1 MDAAPINTV
10 ERILSRRSLLRGR
23 ARIAGCWSILTAI
36 ILILLLGNLNLL
48 LGLLIDRGHVDLSL
62 LPPDV
67 ERFERLSGLSVIRA
81 TAPVNAEAALPVPPN
96 AVAAEDAAPEP
107 VHVYYDEHGI
117 LPAVWHNRNFWWGPG
132 IAYLYRQIPW
142 LQTNILALVSLLL
155 SGAVLYLL
163 RDWSMRQMRM
173 SCQRGSIE
181 AVTATRRNL
190 FRQVLRIGPQDLDGS
205 EQSIA
210 THLFTTEVETI
221 RRGLHEVICSTI
233 RFSPELFGLA
243 IVLFSLD
250 WRLALQWIAPT
261 VLVLLLVG
269 GVRVK
274 AKHKENLAEDRIRDE
289 EQTLLSRLQN
299 SRLTRGLGIEQNELE
314 QFQKHLD
321 RYHSQLMEAER
332 TADRVTHPQ
341 GNVVLICVGL
351 LAFLLFLVGG
361 NVLVVGKLPSST
373 QMTACDAITFI
384 VAAFLAIPGMRE
396 LRSLPEIRREVN
408 LVAERIRRYLE
419 QIPSVSQAVGA
430 KFLQPMSKTLHFE
443 NVKYQTPAGRLVLD
457 GIDFK
462 IPVDTTTAIVSLDP
476 HEARAVALMLPRFIE
491 PRQGRVLI
499 DGEDIAWVTLESLRA
514 ETVFVSA
521 NDPPFDGTVLEN
533 IRGGQT
539 ELTLQ
544 QVTEAAKMTH
554 AHNFI
559 VKLFNGYETVLTG
572 HGDSLDAGQKFRLNL
587 ARAIARGPALL
598 IIEEPTEALDDD
610 TKTLLVDAYDRICR
624 DRTVIFLPAR
634 MSTVRRTD
642 QVIVLH
648 AGKVVAVG
656 PHSKLV
662 TQSPVYRHWE
672 YLRFNEFRHDI
683 QDELT

>member
-1 MDAAPINTV
+1 M
-10 ERILSRRSLLRGR
+10 RGR
-23 ARIAGCWSILTAI
+23 ARIAGCWSILAAI
-36 ILILLLGNLNLL
+36 ALVLLLGNLNLL
-48 LGLLIDRGHVDLSL
+48 MGLLIDRGHIDLSL
-62 LPPDV
+62 LPPDI

-81 TAPVNAEAALPVPPN
+81 TAPADGQVKLTVPAN
-96 AVAAEDAAPEP
+96 AVPAEEAPPEP
-107 VHVYYDEHGI
+107 IHVYYDEHGI
-117 LPAVWHNRNFWWGPG
+117 LPTVWHNRDFWWGPG
-132 IAYLYRQIPW
+132 IAYLYRQVPW
-142 LQTNILALVSLLL
+142 LQSNILALVCLL
-155 SGAVLYLL
+155 SSAAGLYLL
-163 RDWSMRQMRM
+163 RDGSLRQMRL

-205 EQSIA
+205 EQSTA
-210 THLFTTEVETI
+210 TYLFTTEVETI
-221 RRGLHEVICSTI
+221 RRGLHDVICSTI
-233 RFSPELFGLA
+233 RYAPELFGLA
-243 IVLFSLD
+243 TVLFSLD

-261 VLVLLLVG
+261 TLVLLLVD
-269 GVRVK
+269 GVRRK
-274 AKHKENLAEDRIRDE
+274 AQQKENLAEDRIRDE

-299 SRLTRGLGIEQNELE
+299 SRLTRGLGIEQTELE

-321 RYHSQLMEAER
+321 RYHSQLMDAAR
-332 TADRVTHPQ
+332 TADKVAHPQ

-373 QMTACDAITFI
+373 RMAACDAFTFI
-384 VAAFLAIPGMRE
+384 FAAFLAIPGMRAF
-396 LRSLPEIRREVN
+396 RSLPEIRREVN

-476 HEARAVALMLPRFIE
+476 LEARAVALMLPRFIE

-499 DGEDIAWVTLESLRA
+499 DGEDIAWGTLESLRA

-533 IRGGQT
+533 IRGGQA

-559 VKLFNGYETVLTG
+559 VKLFNGYETILTG

-598 IIEEPTEALDDD
+598 IVEEPTEVLDED

-624 DRTVIFLPAR
+624 ERTVIFLPAR

-648 AGKVVAVG
+648 EGKVVALG

-662 TQSPVYRHWE
+662 TQSLVYRHWE
-672 YLRFNEFRHDI
+672 YLHFNEFRHDG
-683 QDELT
+683 QDEAT